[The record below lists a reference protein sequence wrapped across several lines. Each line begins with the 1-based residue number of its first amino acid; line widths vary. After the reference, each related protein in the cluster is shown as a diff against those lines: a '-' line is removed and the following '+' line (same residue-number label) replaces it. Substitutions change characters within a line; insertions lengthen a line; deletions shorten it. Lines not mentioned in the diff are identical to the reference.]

1 MLYVPCYIAVE
12 AVAVSATV
20 THAIAGAAS
29 CQGICMHTQACPNAL
44 CESIDAA
51 CNNMYGSSSFSL
63 SLSHWAIIEISA

>member
-1 MLYVPCYIAVE
+1 MCLFAVE

-29 CQGICMHTQACPNAL
+29 CQGICMHTPNAL

-51 CNNMYGSSSFSL
+51 CNNM
-63 SLSHWAIIEISA
+63 